1 MTEELRKERLTLPDG
16 PLRVVLDTDTY
27 NEVDDQFALA
37 YLLSSPER
45 LRRKLSMR
53 PLFIMS
59 ALRAPGMG
67 WRRAMKRFC
76 AFYSA
81 WERIPPALPFG
92 EPPTF

>member
-45 LRRKLSMR
+45 LRRKPSMQL
-53 PLFIMS
+53 PFITS
-59 ALRAPGMG
+59 AHRVPGMG
-67 WRRAMKRFC
+67 WKRAMKRFC

-81 WERIPPALPFG
+81 
-92 EPPTF
+92 